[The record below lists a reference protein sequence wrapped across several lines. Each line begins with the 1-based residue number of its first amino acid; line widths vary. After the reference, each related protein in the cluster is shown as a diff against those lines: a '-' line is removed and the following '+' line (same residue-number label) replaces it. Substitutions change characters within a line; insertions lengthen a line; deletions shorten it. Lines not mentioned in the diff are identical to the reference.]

1 MAIAVSLPLTMTSTS
16 KPTIFSGSLP
26 AVPVARSLRHS
37 LRQWMTECRESTLSL
52 FKNIDYETLCCQA
65 HPDFSPI
72 GWHLGHIAYTES
84 LWLLE
89 RSAGYPPQFPEYH
102 RLFAADVLPKVDR
115 VKLPPLA
122 EIEAYLGKIREQVF
136 VYLAIA
142 PIEQQERL
150 WRWLLQH
157 ESQHCETI
165 AIVLAIK
172 AQQSRHSNCAPP
184 TSDSA
189 PCTPMIQIPAGAFE
203 MGNGAIAALDNE
215 RPIHRVDLETF
226 WIDPYPVTCEQY
238 RRFMQAG
245 GYQTAAYW
253 SVEGWQWL
261 QQQPVTQP
269 FYGSDDPAFDR
280 HPVCGV
286 SWYEAE
292 AYANFVGKR
301 LPTEAEWEKAAAW
314 KSAAQLP
321 LIFPWGNELPS
332 PTLCNSGHSIGQTT
346 PVDAY
351 PQGVSPFGCH
361 DMIGNVWEWTRSW
374 FQGYPNFASYPYQGY
389 SQTYF
394 DNQHRVLRGGSWATR
409 SWALRNTFR
418 NWYHPHVREIF
429 AGFRCAQDPH

>member
-1 MAIAVSLPLTMTSTS
+1 
-16 KPTIFSGSLP
+16 
-26 AVPVARSLRHS
+26 
-37 LRQWMTECRESTLSL
+37 MTECRESTLAL
-52 FKNIDYETLCCQA
+52 FKGMDYETLCCQA
-65 HPDFSPI
+65 HPDFSPV

-89 RSAGYPPQFPEYH
+89 RSAGYPSQFPEYH

-115 VKLPPLA
+115 VKLPTLP
-122 EIEAYLGKIREQVF
+122 EIKDYLGTIREQVF
-136 VYLAIA
+136 AYLAIA

-172 AQQSRHSNCAPP
+172 AQQETLQFLPLGPCPLPRSAERSRRSLSPY
-184 TSDSA
+184 
-189 PCTPMIQIPAGAFE
+189 PMIQIPAGTVE
-203 MGNGAIAALDNE
+203 MGHDAIAALDNE

-226 WIDPYPVTCEQY
+226 WIDRYPVTCEQY
-238 RRFMQAG
+238 RLFMQAD

-261 QQQPVTQP
+261 QQHLVTQP
-269 FYGSDDPAFDR
+269 FYWSNHSTYDL

-321 LIFPWGNELPS
+321 LSFPWGNEPPS
-332 PTLCNSGHSIGQTT
+332 PLLCNYGHKVGQTT
-346 PVDAY
+346 PVNAY
-351 PQGVSPFGCH
+351 PQGASPFGCY
-361 DMIGNVWEWTRSW
+361 DTIGNVWEWTSSW
-374 FQGYPNFASYPYQGY
+374 FRGYPDFASYPYHGY

-394 DNQHRVLRGGSWATR
+394 DDQHRVLRGGSWATR

-418 NWYHPHVREIF
+418 NWYYPHVREIF
-429 AGFRCAQDPH
+429 AGFRCAQNSH

>member
-1 MAIAVSLPLTMTSTS
+1 MTSPS
-16 KPTIFSGSLP
+16 KPTIFSQSFPATGSRLLI
-26 AVPVARSLRHS
+26 SH
-37 LRQWMTECRESTLSL
+37 LRQSMTECRESTLAL
-52 FKNIDYETLCCQA
+52 FKDMDHETLCCHA

-89 RSAGYPPQFPEYH
+89 RTAGYPSQFPEYH

-122 EIEAYLGKIREQVF
+122 KIESYLATIREQVF
-136 VYLAIA
+136 DYLAIA
-142 PIEQQERL
+142 PIQQQERL

-172 AQQSRHSNCAPP
+172 ARQKPRTPNPEP
-184 TSDSA
+184 RT
-189 PCTPMIQIPAGAFE
+189 PNPETPTPMVKIPAGDFE

-215 RPIHRVDLETF
+215 RPIHQVHVETY
-226 WIDPYPVTCEQY
+226 WIDQYPVTCNQY
-238 RRFMQAG
+238 RLFMQAN

-261 QQQPVTQP
+261 QQHPVTQP
-269 FYGSDDPAFDR
+269 FYWSDDAACDR

-286 SWYEAE
+286 SGYEAE

-314 KSAAQLP
+314 KSAAQRP
-321 LIFPWGNELPS
+321 FSFPWGDADPS
-332 PTLCNSGHSIGQTT
+332 SRLCNYGHGVGQTT

-351 PQGVSPFGCH
+351 PQGVSPAGCY
-361 DMIGNVWEWTRSW
+361 DMLGNVWEWTSSW
-374 FQGYPNFASYPYQGY
+374 FKGYPGFTHYPYRGY
-389 SQTYF
+389 SQVYF
-394 DNQHRVLRGGSWATR
+394 DDQHRALRGGSWATR
-409 SWALRNTFR
+409 SQALRNTFR
-418 NWYHPHVREIF
+418 NWYYPQVREIF
-429 AGFRCAQDPH
+429 AGFRCAQDIPNRISEC